1 MIKIKNEKIRRSKI
15 SKKRRNNA
23 ILYPIYKMFSWDL
36 LCFYSIEF
44 LFYTITKNITTS
56 QVLLITATYII
67 GKMLFQIPAVALSD
81 YLGKRVSMIMGNSI
95 LVIYMLLLI
104 ISPNIWW
111 MILATALSGF
121 GYNIKVISEGNL
133 LYDSVATRGGD
144 GIYTKIDSQG
154 ASGYYIIDTILSV
167 IAGYMFVINN
177 YLPLY
182 ICLTFLIISLI
193 LSFKFQDIHRSK
205 KEKTGINFKKFIQN
219 YSKDIRDSFSFIKRS
234 NRMKSYVIF
243 AAFFYGII
251 KVMTTYRNDL
261 LTDMQI
267 GEEQFALIYA
277 ILSLIAAISSMFSR
291 QVQKKLKNRTLKV
304 ISLSY
309 ILSTIGIGLISIKLT
324 NYIAI
329 PLVFILCAI
338 MRISDSQW
346 YVTEYTYLRNFTTYE
361 TRTKITFTFELIVG
375 GIASFISI
383 LGALL
388 LEYLN
393 VRYSIILVGLLALAL
408 MTVILDYMRT
418 RFGLR
423 PKEYKKEDIKFILNK

>member
-1 MIKIKNEKIRRSKI
+1 MIKNEKFKRNKI
-15 SKKRRNNA
+15 SRKRRNNA

-67 GKMLFQIPAVALSD
+67 GKILFQIPAVALSD
-81 YLGKRVSMIMGNSI
+81 YLGKRISMIIGNSI
-95 LVIYMLLLI
+95 LVIYMILLI

-121 GYNIKVISEGNL
+121 GYNIKAISEGNL

-219 YSKDIRDSFSFIKRS
+219 YSKDIKDSFSFIKRS

-243 AAFFYGII
+243 AAVFYGII

-291 QVQKKLKNRTLKV
+291 QVQKKFKNRTLTF

-309 ILSTIGIGLISIKLT
+309 ILSTIGIGLISIKFT

-329 PLVFILCAI
+329 PFVFILCAI

-375 GIASFISI
+375 VIASFISI
-383 LGALL
+383 LGAILL
-388 LEYLN
+388 KYLN
-393 VRYSIILVGLLALAL
+393 IRYSIILVGLLALAL